1 MIESFVVV
9 VLVGPR
15 EKLFV
20 LAFGIK
26 FVCFLFF
33 HMLM

>member
-1 MIESFVVV
+1 MVKSFFVV
-9 VLVGPR
+9 VLVGPH

-20 LAFGIK
+20 LAFGIE
-26 FVCFLFF
+26 FVFFLFF